1 MDVLKELEK
10 ITDTINISEVV
21 IDETDCFVAMY
32 HLYGFEYDLFMPL
45 IVKVNQ
51 LRRRANSY
59 QDKASY
65 LPYYEKIY
73 KAQLQAY
80 KKLLKAIRE
89 RSLRISFSNKGF
101 SDEEIKGVVEILL
114 KKVIDGNGLDILYM
128 LLDIAVSERIKE
140 TKDELK
146 LLKDYS
152 HWYINTDYLYIGP
165 DEIIRYKNDKLF
177 YKDCSI
183 ISTDNHSFSLSY
195 NENTL
200 ESTKN
205 CLIDILAYLNG
216 RPYFL
221 FTENIDFNRKLTDLY
236 GNFDL
241 LDMIRLRKKNYF
253 KDKNCEKPIALQ
265 IPILNTVDKRSIISI
280 PASPHET
287 VFSLYHASLKQFE
300 PLPRCVFLYRVF
312 EYGAN
317 HHYQPL
323 INPTNYDPKDA
334 LEYYFSKIFEHR
346 YTPLYYLAYGQLKF
360 NEERTEIQVVKRSIC
375 KNFMTVLKKEA
386 HAIVDEWSEH
396 SYLKNKRLGEIL
408 YNTGRC
414 AVAHGSG
421 GRSMA
426 RYDYD
431 ANYKHINNVN
441 IILELIA
448 RYIIDQLNPEIKKLV
463 SQKHDDYIKQSI
475 IGN

>member
-1 MDVLKELEK
+1 MEVLKELEK
-10 ITDTINISEVV
+10 ITNAINTSEVI
-21 IDETDCFVAMY
+21 IDETDCFIAIY
-32 HLYGFEYDLFMPL
+32 RLYGFQYDFFMPL
-45 IVKVNQ
+45 INKVNQ
-51 LRRRANSY
+51 LRKRANSY
-59 QDKASY
+59 QEKASY

-73 KAQLQAY
+73 KAQLQTY

-89 RSLRISFSNKGF
+89 RSLRIIFSGKKF
-101 SDEEIKGVVEILL
+101 SDEEIKSIVERLL
-114 KKVIDGNGLDILYM
+114 EKVIDDSGLDTLYM
-128 LLDIAVSERIKE
+128 LLDNAVSERINE
-140 TKDELK
+140 TIDELRVIRK
-146 LLKDYS
+146 FPHD
-152 HWYINTDYLYIGP
+152 YINTNSLYIGP
-165 DEIIRYKNDKLF
+165 DTILRYRNDRVF

-183 ISTDNHSFSLSY
+183 IPTDGHSFSLSY
-195 NENTL
+195 NENSL

-216 RPYFL
+216 CPYFL
-221 FTENIDFNRKLTDLY
+221 FTENPDFNRKLTDLY
-236 GNFDL
+236 YNFDL

-253 KDKNCEKPIALQ
+253 KDKDYEKPIALQ
-265 IPILNTVDKRSIISI
+265 MPILNAVDKRSIISI

-317 HHYQPL
+317 YHYQPL
-323 INPTNYDPKDA
+323 INPTDYDPKDA

-346 YTPLYYLAYGQLKF
+346 YTPLYYLAYGKLKF
-360 NEERTEIQVVKRSIC
+360 NQEVSEIQVVKKSIC

-414 AVAHGSG
+414 AAAHGSG

-431 ANYKHINNVN
+431 VNYKHLNNVN

-463 SQKHDDYIKQSI
+463 SQKHDEYIKQSI